1 MDTPG
6 HSYSF
11 SLNETAVSSAISYAT
26 RNNINNAT
34 KVLVVNGDD
43 AKQLVRIQKAGAP
56 SSGNSNGSF
65 ASFVLP
71 RWQSFIVHKDA
82 TDTMFAQT
90 RGTGIDGAYGDAIN
104 ITFTKVDVK

>member
-11 SLNETAVSSAISYAT
+11 SPNETAVSSAINYAA
-26 RNNINNAT
+26 RNNVNNAT

-43 AKQLVRIQKAGAP
+43 EKQLIHIQKAGA
-56 SSGNSNGSF
+56 SSGTNSNGSF
-65 ASFVLP
+65 ASFVVP

-82 TDTMFAQT
+82 TDTVFAQT